1 MRTFRVEVTVRI
13 TGFFFLHALNWM
25 MRYILLSFTPRQC
38 SPFYRNSWAAPDCHR
53 LSQFKG
59 CNFGRSNKQR
69 DALNTTDLFQQQFSG
84 SRTALKRASFG
95 RSLCLSLQ
103 TESLLHC
110 SSVYPSS
117 CEARAKNETACK
129 AFIEEAHSS
138 QKSRQ
143 FCLTPR
149 SLKGKWPLN

>member
-1 MRTFRVEVTVRI
+1 MATDLGYHWKSQHSSHHV
-13 TGFFFLHALNWM
+13 LP
-25 MRYILLSFTPRQC
+25 SFTPRQC
-38 SPFYRNSWAAPDCHR
+38 NPFYRNSWAA
-53 LSQFKG
+53 LTSTGSQFEG
-59 CNFGRSNKQR
+59 CNSGHSNKQR
-69 DALNTTDLFQQQFSG
+69 DALNTTDLFQEQSSG
-84 SRTALKRASFG
+84 TRTELKRASFG

-129 AFIEEAHSS
+129 AFIEEAHSL
-138 QKSRQ
+138 QKSCQ

-149 SLKGKWPLN
+149 SLKGK

>member
-1 MRTFRVEVTVRI
+1 MFS
-13 TGFFFLHALNWM
+13 
-25 MRYILLSFTPRQC
+25 LLLLQDNATLS
-38 SPFYRNSWAAPDCHR
+38 YRNSWAAPDHQR
-53 LSQFKG
+53 LSQFEG
-59 CNFGRSNKQR
+59 CNSGRSAKQR
-69 DALNTTDLFQQQFSG
+69 DALNTTDLFQRQFSG

-129 AFIEEAHSS
+129 ALIEEAHSL
-138 QKSRQ
+138 QKSCQ

-149 SLKGKWPLN
+149 SLKGK

>member
-1 MRTFRVEVTVRI
+1 MFS
-13 TGFFFLHALNWM
+13 
-25 MRYILLSFTPRQC
+25 LLLLQDNATLL
-38 SPFYRNSWAAPDCHR
+38 YRNSWAAPDHQR
-53 LSQFKG
+53 LSQFEG
-59 CNFGRSNKQR
+59 SNSGRSTKQR
-69 DALNTTDLFQQQFSG
+69 DALNTTDLFQWQFSG

-129 AFIEEAHSS
+129 ALIEEAHSL
-138 QKSRQ
+138 QKSCQ

-149 SLKGKWPLN
+149 SLKGK